1 MRPVDIVL
9 ILVLAAVIAGA
20 VVLAVFRKKNGSAC
34 CGDCAKCK
42 GRCPSK

>member
-20 VVLAVFRKKNGSAC
+20 IVLAVFRKKNGSSC